1 MRVGQGRRG
10 AGRGRDRGTELTV
23 SDEALRPALEA
34 AIEVARAAASTQ
46 QRQPAAPLRPLLKL
60 RHLPERALPAV
71 RRALEDDDLFRTV
84 VAAATTE
91 ELVGRVSWL
100 WLERP
105 EGWEDELAAAVEA
118 QVVVDAAATEA
129 RAGAT
134 AQRRLAAVEES
145 LRRAEAEVT
154 SLRSKVGGLKERLAE
169 EQRARRAAD
178 TESGRLRRQVADL
191 EATAAAAS
199 AAADAPH
206 PAVAE
211 RDALAVRIGRLEAAL
226 ASAAPPVPPSREPVQ
241 RALAALD
248 RVRDELGDWLTD
260 EPHRARSAT
269 TEGRRPVP
277 LPPATFDDTVQAA
290 DHLVRVPG
298 VVVLVDGYNVSLG
311 AHPELALAEQRAW
324 LLDVLGGL
332 AARCGAEVHVVFD
345 GAEGTATAPAHGP
358 RRTAVHVR
366 YTEAGVEADD
376 DLLALAA
383 DVPTHRAVVVVS
395 DDRRVRDGAARLG
408 ANVVGS
414 TTLADL
420 LRR

>member
-1 MRVGQGRRG
+1 VVRVGQGRRG
-10 AGRGRDRGTELTV
+10 AGRRRDRGPELTV

-60 RHLPERALPAV
+60 RHLPERALPSV

-91 ELVGRVSWL
+91 QLVGRVSWL

-105 EGWEDELAAAVEA
+105 EGWEDELAAATEA
-118 QVVVDAAATEA
+118 QVVVDAAAEEA

-134 AQRRLAAVEES
+134 ALRRLAAVEES
-145 LRRAEAEVT
+145 LRRAEAEVA
-154 SLRSKVGGLKERLAE
+154 SLRSKVSGLKERLAD

-178 TESGRLRRQVADL
+178 TDAGRLRRQVADL
-191 EATAAAAS
+191 EAAS
-199 AAADAPH
+199 AALDAPH

-211 RDALAVRIGRLEAAL
+211 RDALVHQIGRLEAAL
-226 ASAAPPVPPSREPVQ
+226 ASAEPPAPPSREPVQ

-260 EPHRARSAT
+260 EPHRAHRAT

-332 AARCGAEVHVVFD
+332 AARCGSEVHVVFD
-345 GAEGTATAPAHGP
+345 GAEGSATAPAHGP

-383 DVPTHRAVVVVS
+383 DVPAHRAVVVVS
-395 DDRRVRDGAARLG
+395 DDRRVREGAARLG